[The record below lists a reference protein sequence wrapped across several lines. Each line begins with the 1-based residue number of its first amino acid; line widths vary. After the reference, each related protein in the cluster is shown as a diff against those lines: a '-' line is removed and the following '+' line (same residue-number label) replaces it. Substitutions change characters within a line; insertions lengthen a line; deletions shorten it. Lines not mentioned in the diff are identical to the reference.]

1 MNGAAPRIGDTD
13 VFRIGLGT
21 MPMSVPER
29 PDEEQAIRTIHAA
42 LEAGV
47 NLLDTADA
55 YSDDDR
61 DMGRGE
67 RLIAKA
73 LEGYERR
80 DEVIVATKGGHTRS
94 RGDDDWGVNGTRDYL
109 RRACDASLQALG
121 TDQIDLLQFHRPDPD
136 TPFAEAAH
144 ALAELRDEG
153 KIRHAGLSNVTVAQL
168 EEAETIVPIAAV
180 QNQLSLEFT
189 SPIANGEVAAC
200 AARGIP
206 FLAWTPLGGIPDDP
220 GSAVAQAAGNH
231 GVSPQRVALAWL
243 LSLSPAV
250 VPIPGSRRPETI
262 EDSIAATR
270 LELEPGELERIDAEA
285 GVDRAP
291 LSAG

>member
-1 MNGAAPRIGDTD
+1 MTAAPRIGDIE

-21 MPMSVPER
+21 MPMSVPGR
-29 PDEEQAIRTIHAA
+29 PSEDDAIRTIHAA
-42 LEAGV
+42 VDAGV
-47 NLLDTADA
+47 NLIDTADA
-55 YSDDDR
+55 YSDGER

-73 LEGYERR
+73 LKGHPRR
-80 DEVIVATKGGHTRS
+80 DELIVATKGGHTRS
-94 RGDDDWGVNGTRDYL
+94 DGDGDWGLDGSRDYL
-109 RRACDASLQALG
+109 RRACERSLRALE
-121 TDQIDLLQFHRPDPD
+121 TDSIDLYQYHRPDPEVSIAD
-136 TPFAEAAH
+136 VAGT
-144 ALAELRDEG
+144 LAELRDEG

-168 EEAETIVPIAAV
+168 EEAEAIVPIAAV

-189 SPIANGEVAAC
+189 SPIAKGEVAAC

-206 FLAWTPLGGIPDDP
+206 LLAWTPLGGIPESP
-220 GSAVAQAAGNH
+220 GSAVAKAAESH

-243 LSLSPAV
+243 LSLSPAL
-250 VPIPGSRRPETI
+250 VPIPGSRRPATI
-262 EDSIAATR
+262 EDSVKAVE
-270 LELEPGELERIDAEA
+270 LMLEPAELDAIDAEA

>member
-1 MNGAAPRIGDTD
+1 VTGGPRIGGTE

-29 PDEEQAIRTIHAA
+29 PRKGQAINTIHAA
-42 LEAGV
+42 LDAGV

-55 YSDDDR
+55 YSDGPR

-67 RLIAKA
+67 KLIAKA
-73 LEGYERR
+73 LAKHPKR
-80 DEVIVATKGGHTRS
+80 DEVIVATKGGHTRERS
-94 RGDDDWGVNGTRDYL
+94 ADDWGLDGSREYL
-109 RRACDASLQALG
+109 RRACEHSLRMLG
-121 TDQIDLLQFHRPDPD
+121 TDCIDLYQFHRPDPAV
-136 TPFAEAAH
+136 PFAESVG
-144 ALAELRDEG
+144 ALAELREEG

-168 EEAETIVPIAAV
+168 EEAESIVPIAAV
-180 QNQLSLEFT
+180 QNQLSLGFT

-220 GSAVAQAAGNH
+220 GSAVQQAAGSH

-250 VPIPGSRRPETI
+250 VPIPGSRRPATI
-262 EDSIAATR
+262 EDSVKSVE

>member
-1 MNGAAPRIGDTD
+1 MTGGPRIGDIEL
-13 VFRIGLGT
+13 FRIGLGT

-29 PDEEQAIRTIHAA
+29 PSEEQAIRTIHAA
-42 LEAGV
+42 IDAGV
-47 NLLDTADA
+47 NLIDTADA
-55 YSDDDR
+55 YSDGEQ

-73 LEGYERR
+73 LDGHPRR
-80 DEVIVATKGGHTRS
+80 DELIVATKGGHTRS
-94 RGDDDWGVNGTRDYL
+94 DSGEDWGLDGTREYL
-109 RRACDASLQALG
+109 RRACERSLRALG
-121 TDQIDLLQFHRPDPD
+121 TDSIDLYQFHRPDPHVPIAD
-136 TPFAEAAH
+136 VART
-144 ALAELRDEG
+144 LAELRDEG

-168 EEAETIVPIAAV
+168 EEAEAIVPIAAV

-200 AARGIP
+200 AERGIP
-206 FLAWTPLGGIPDDP
+206 FLAWTPLGGIPDHPDS
-220 GSAVAQAAGNH
+220 GVARAADAH

-262 EDSIAATR
+262 EDSIKAVE
-270 LELEPGELERIDAEA
+270 LELEPGELERIDADA
-285 GVDRAP
+285 GVDRAA